1 MNGVYYNSH
10 PQIGYLGPYSSL
22 GSFSSLNS
30 LSPFGTSSPIGSCL
44 LCLIIIFCLSYL
56 MGPSGLVCCS
66 SLIIFCLT
74 TGLTTQLGGNV
85 ERFEQVSVASP
96 LPSVNDQMSVANL
109 KKTYES
115 FSNVID
121 RNIFLGG
128 LKTYIFAFNQCMK
141 DNTCS
146 AVAGSEAL
154 KQILANPNSVEAV
167 FYSTLINEAN
177 QTGDIRNETITRF
190 FV

>member
-1 MNGVYYNSH
+1 MNGVYYNS
-10 PQIGYLGPYSSL
+10 PQMGYLGPYGSFGSFGSFNSFGASSL
-22 GSFSSLNS
+22 
-30 LSPFGTSSPIGSCL
+30 IGSCL

-74 TGLTTQLGGNV
+74 TGLTSQLGGNI
-85 ERFEQVSVASP
+85 ERFEQVT
-96 LPSVNDQMSVANL
+96 LPSVNDQMSVAAL

-128 LKTYIFAFNQCMK
+128 LKTYIFAFNQCVK